1 MARSRSQNISSQIV
15 FFRSL
20 DWGEEVHRFSPT
32 LNRTGFARVHPEV
45 VGEERGFLIRSALS
59 GVGCWDSPGA
69 VGRGRA
75 LRVGSAI
82 PALPKRL
89 RRFTNNIG
97 MRPFRALAEN

>member
-1 MARSRSQNISSQIV
+1 MREIRPSSLEGGTT
-15 FFRSL
+15 FDS
-20 DWGEEVHRFSPT
+20 S
-32 LNRTGFARVHPEV
+32 
-45 VGEERGFLIRSALS
+45 FLLLSLS
-59 GVGCWDSPGA
+59 GVGCWDSPCA

-89 RRFTNNIG
+89 RRFTNHIG